1 MFALAAALCYG
12 GADYLGGSA
21 TRRTSVVS
29 VLLVSSTAG
38 SLIILVAAL
47 LAGTSPQL
55 AGVAWGAAGGV
66 VGSVGLM
73 FFYVG
78 LATGPMNVV
87 APLSAL
93 VSTVLPV
100 GVALASG
107 ERPGPAVYAGALIC
121 LAAIALISSGGRAMT
136 DRQARGQGE
145 EGGRPGGGGRAGGIC
160 GEEAGR
166 SGGGSRARGICYG
179 VVAGTTFGLFFLFI
193 RNGGES
199 GALWPVAGARV
210 MGLVVVI
217 IAAAGIRARPVPWQA
232 DRRLF
237 GAALFSGVLDA
248 GANLCYVLA
257 TRAGLFGIAVVMTSL
272 YPAVTIL
279 LARVLLGERMQIV
292 QRAGMLLAG
301 VGIILVT
308 A

>member
-1 MFALAAALCYG
+1 MVTVFALAAALCYG

-29 VLLVSSTAG
+29 VLLVASIAG
-38 SLIILVAAL
+38 SVIMLLAAV
-47 LAGTSPQL
+47 LAGTPPQL
-55 AGVAWGAAGGV
+55 ASVGWGAAAGV
-66 VGSVGLM
+66 VGSIGLM

-78 LATGPMNVV
+78 LAAGPMNVV

-100 GVALASG
+100 GVALAAG
-107 ERPGPAVYAGALIC
+107 ERPGPAVYAGALVC
-121 LAAIALISSGGRAMT
+121 LGAIALISSG
-136 DRQARGQGE
+136 RGAG
-145 EGGRPGGGGRAGGIC
+145 PGHRTRIRG
-160 GEEAGR
+160 
-166 SGGGSRARGICYG
+166 SGQARGICYG
-179 VVAGTTFGLFFLFI
+179 IVAGTTFGLFFLFI

-199 GALWPVAGARV
+199 GALWPVAAARV
-210 MGLVVVI
+210 MGLIVVI
-217 IAAAGIRARPVPWQA
+217 IAAAGIRACPVTWRA

-237 GAALFSGVLDA
+237 GAALFSGLLDA
-248 GANLCYVLA
+248 GANLCYILA
-257 TRAGLFGIAVVMTSL
+257 TRAGLFGVAVVMTSL

-279 LARVLLGERMQIV
+279 LARVLLGERMQTV
-292 QRAGMLLAG
+292 QRAGVLLAG

>member
-1 MFALAAALCYG
+1 MVTVFALAAALCYG

-29 VLLVSSTAG
+29 VLLVAGIAG
-38 SLIILVAAL
+38 SAIMLGAAL
-47 LAGTSPQL
+47 LAGAPPQL
-55 AGVAWGAAGGV
+55 ASVGWGAAAGA

-78 LATGPMNVV
+78 LAAGPMSVV

-100 GVALASG
+100 GVALAVG
-107 ERPGPAVYAGALIC
+107 ERPEPAVYAGALVC
-121 LAAIALISSGGRAMT
+121 LGAIVLISSGGRVMT
-136 DRQARGQGE
+136 DRPARGQDE
-145 EGGRPGGGGRAGGIC
+145 ESGRVRGNG
-160 GEEAGR
+160 
-166 SGGGSRARGICYG
+166 RARGICYG
-179 VVAGTTFGLFFLFI
+179 IVAGTTFGLFFLFI
-193 RNGGES
+193 RNAGES
-199 GALWPVAGARV
+199 GALWPVAAARV
-210 MGLVVVI
+210 MGLIVVI
-217 IAAAGIRARPVPWQA
+217 IVAAGVRARPVPWRT

-237 GAALFSGVLDA
+237 GAALLSGVLDA
-248 GANLCYVLA
+248 GANLCYILA

-279 LARVLLGERMQIV
+279 LARVLLGERMQSV
-292 QRAGMLLAG
+292 QRAGVLLAG
-301 VGIILVT
+301 VGIVLVT